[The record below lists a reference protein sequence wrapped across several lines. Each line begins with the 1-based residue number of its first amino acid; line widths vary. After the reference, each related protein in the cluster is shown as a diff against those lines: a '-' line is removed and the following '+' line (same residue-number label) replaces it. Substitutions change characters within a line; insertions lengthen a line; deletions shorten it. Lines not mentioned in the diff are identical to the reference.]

1 MRPLF
6 VIFLVALLI
15 LLAVN
20 VLPFPGTKSVAVVN
34 HMVITLTIFAVLSG
48 GILLIL
54 NRPSGR
60 KAFATGTLTPIVC
73 VIFGNTEIYSLLG
86 QVYYSAITEVLQVD
100 AAPVTTLIAGTAVI
114 SLASGML
121 TLVSYQALWPQP
133 ESQDDHTAESAGV
146 SMSQVSHKVTS

>member
-73 VIFGNTEIYSLLG
+73 VIFGNTEIYNLLG

-100 AAPVTTLIAGTAVI
+100 ADPVTALIAGTAVI

-121 TLVSYQALWPQP
+121 TLVSYQALWPHP
-133 ESQDDHTAESAGV
+133 ESQDAYAAESAGV
-146 SMSQVSHKVTS
+146 SMSQVSHKAAS

>member
-20 VLPFPGTKSVAVVN
+20 VLPFPGTKSVAEVN
-34 HMVITLTIFAVLSG
+34 PMVITLTIFAVLSG
-48 GILLIL
+48 GILSIL

-73 VIFGNTEIYSLLG
+73 VIFGNTEIYNLLG
-86 QVYYSAITEVLQVD
+86 QVYFSAITEVLQVD
-100 AAPVTTLIAGTAVI
+100 ADPVTALIAGTAVI

-133 ESQDDHTAESAGV
+133 ESQAAHATESVGV
-146 SMSQVSHKVTS
+146 SKSPVSHKVAS